1 MNGHKVLNQLQFQID
16 KEKVFAQLH
25 CTPDSPSYEEME
37 ETYQEILPEIS
48 RLCSPRGL
56 LGHF

>member
-16 KEKVFAQLH
+16 KGKVFAQLH

-37 ETYQEILPEIS
+37 
-48 RLCSPRGL
+48 
-56 LGHF
+56 